1 MRIIFSD
8 QSAHE
13 LHFAFATFSYH
24 VRHTFVSRPPHVRIT
39 SATRSCRVRHA
50 LTWRILR
57 NSRVANILLLSL
69 WLKSHSQ
76 RHYPIHPASLPT
88 VWMQRKRPIYMQPTK
103 KKQKNFDENPLY

>member
-13 LHFAFATFSYH
+13 LHFAFATFSCR
-24 VRHTFVSRPPHVRIT
+24 VRHTFVSHPPHVRVA

-57 NSRVANILLLSL
+57 NSRVANNLLLSL

-88 VWMQRKRPIYMQPTK
+88 VRMQRKRPIYMQPTK
-103 KKQKNFDENPLY
+103 KKQKKLR

>member
-13 LHFAFATFSYH
+13 LHFAFATFS
-24 VRHTFVSRPPHVRIT
+24 
-39 SATRSCRVRHA
+39 CRVRHA

-57 NSRVANILLLSL
+57 NSRVANNLLLSL

-76 RHYPIHPASLPT
+76 RHYPIHPVSLPT
-88 VWMQRKRPIYMQPTK
+88 VRMQRKRPIYMQPTK
-103 KKQKNFDENPLY
+103 KKQKKLR